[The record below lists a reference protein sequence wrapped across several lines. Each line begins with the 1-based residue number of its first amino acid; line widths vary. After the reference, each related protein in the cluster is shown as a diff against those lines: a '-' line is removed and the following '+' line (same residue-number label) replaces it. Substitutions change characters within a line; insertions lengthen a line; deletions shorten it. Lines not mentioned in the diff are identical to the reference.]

1 MAKFL
6 AIEKNIFTTYFLKNF
21 KGQFYKLPPYVIY
34 GRLNL
39 SCWVCSEV
47 FWIFCNVCWMNL
59 LIHYIKGKIKKLP
72 FGILFY
78 FQLRG
83 KNPVRWNN
91 KRPFLKRDWKFSIAT
106 LLQNW
111 FPYYRA
117 GYEKFILHIDVSF
130 CQIKKIPF
138 SYLHTTQPKSPFALE
153 QL

>member
-1 MAKFL
+1 MAKFSIL

-34 GRLNL
+34 GRFNL
-39 SCWVCSEV
+39 SCWVCGEV
-47 FWIFCNVCWMNL
+47 FWIFCNADSLHKGENYKTALWNTVL
-59 LIHYIKGKIKKLP
+59 FSIKGK
-72 FGILFY
+72 
-78 FQLRG
+78 
-83 KNPVRWNN
+83 NPMRWNN
-91 KRPFLKRDWKFSIAT
+91 KKPFLKRDWKFSIAT

-117 GYEKFILHIDVSF
+117 GYEKFIFQIEVSF